1 MRGLGCRARKRP
13 RLELAMCRPHCVY
26 LYGSY
31 VRIWIRGICR
41 AYYVRKISPPTAA
54 SRGLHPRELQQRGAP
69 HGAGAGLPHRHAPM
83 ALRVG
88 FVLLVV
94 AGSEALTSSRVFRP
108 KLPDTR
114 PVVASLEAAANLE
127 AANLET
133 APRRQRAPNLKRV
146 ELVASTDTAEIPWL
160 GRLNK
165 VSNVA
170 SILCAIDCTVFPVLL
185 TLLPIL
191 NMGSSGKYEVRR
203 HAPIH
208 PYSHPNANGRNP
220 KRRRQTPGG
229 KCRRQ
234 PPGIGR

>member
-1 MRGLGCRARKRP
+1 
-13 RLELAMCRPHCVY
+13 
-26 LYGSY
+26 
-31 VRIWIRGICR
+31 
-41 AYYVRKISPPTAA
+41 
-54 SRGLHPRELQQRGAP
+54 
-69 HGAGAGLPHRHAPM
+69 M
-83 ALRVG
+83 ALG
-88 FVLLVV
+88 FVLLAVT
-94 AGSEALTSSRVFRP
+94 GSEALTSSQVFRP

-208 PYSHPNANGRNP
+208 QYPHPNAKGRNP
-220 KRRRQTPGG
+220 KRRNAGAKRRRP
-229 KCRRQ
+229 KC
-234 PPGIGR
+234 

>member
-1 MRGLGCRARKRP
+1 
-13 RLELAMCRPHCVY
+13 
-26 LYGSY
+26 
-31 VRIWIRGICR
+31 
-41 AYYVRKISPPTAA
+41 
-54 SRGLHPRELQQRGAP
+54 
-69 HGAGAGLPHRHAPM
+69 M

-94 AGSEALTSSRVFRP
+94 AGSEALTSSQMFRP
-108 KLPDTR
+108 KLPYTR

-127 AANLET
+127 VANLET

-146 ELVASTDTAEIPWL
+146 ELVASTDTAKIPWL

-203 HAPIH
+203 HAPAH
-208 PYSHPNANGRNP
+208 PYPHPTPNGRKP
-220 KRRRQTPGG
+220 KRRSAGAMPTPAPWHRQVMLHALSHKVALYFVAPVGG
-229 KCRRQ
+229 LAVTTNFLQHRN
-234 PPGIGR
+234 PLVLLWGITGLSLVLLANLHLAFLHARS

>member
-1 MRGLGCRARKRP
+1 
-13 RLELAMCRPHCVY
+13 
-26 LYGSY
+26 
-31 VRIWIRGICR
+31 
-41 AYYVRKISPPTAA
+41 
-54 SRGLHPRELQQRGAP
+54 
-69 HGAGAGLPHRHAPM
+69 M

-88 FVLLVV
+88 FVLIVV

-208 PYSHPNANGRNP
+208 PYPHPNAKGRNP
-220 KRRRQTPGG
+220 KRRNAGAKRRRP
-229 KCRRQ
+229 KC
-234 PPGIGR
+234 

>member
-1 MRGLGCRARKRP
+1 
-13 RLELAMCRPHCVY
+13 
-26 LYGSY
+26 
-31 VRIWIRGICR
+31 
-41 AYYVRKISPPTAA
+41 
-54 SRGLHPRELQQRGAP
+54 
-69 HGAGAGLPHRHAPM
+69 M

-94 AGSEALTSSRVFRP
+94 AGSEALTSSQVFRQ

-114 PVVASLEAAANLE
+114 PVAASLEAAANLE

-146 ELVASTDTAEIPWL
+146 ELVASTDTAVVPWL

-208 PYSHPNANGRNP
+208 LYPNPDANGRNL
-220 KRRRQTPGG
+220 KRRNAGAKSRRP
-229 KCRRQ
+229 KC
-234 PPGIGR
+234 